1 MSGLGCDKGQGS
13 YVKNAGPT
21 PKLVS
26 VSMGSASKCTTLK
39 PGDAFC
45 FTDVSQQPRVTLT
58 FDRMMAPSSVFR
70 ENYRIVSGSSSSLN
84 FKQVRVDPVER
95 SIVFILRDELTEG
108 AYSLRIKSVDAPAN
122 RLAAFDGTPFE
133 GEAVVSFN
141 VKKGTADTEIDP
153 PLDPMLTTVDAR
165 ACAAI
170 SALQASC
177 TGAQCHGDTKGTPPM
192 LGLSLVNYAAI
203 RGSAKSRSSVLVQ
216 AADDPSGSGRYTT
229 DFPTGLP
236 LISPKDSASS
246 FLLYKILMDY
256 RERPGG
262 EKEAAALLRMST
274 ELRKRIPGAPMP
286 HDSLPP
292 EPNASVFFALP
303 MPTVRL
309 LRQWIDDG
317 ACGCGEVACS
327 GGTATDAGTDA
338 ADASETS
345 TGDTS
350 VSDTAAAGDT
360 SVVDA
365 MADTK

>member
-1 MSGLGCDKGQGS
+1 MTGLGCDKGQGS
-13 YVKNAGPT
+13 YVKNAGPAPRLT
-21 PKLVS
+21 A
-26 VSMGSASKCTTLK
+26 VSMGAARECATKK
-39 PGDAFC
+39 PGEAFC

-95 SIVFILRDELTEG
+95 SIVFILRDELADG

-122 RLAAFDGTPFE
+122 RLAAFDGTSFE
-133 GEAVVSFN
+133 GEAVVSFT
-141 VKKGTADTEIDP
+141 VKRGMADTEIDP
-153 PLDPMLTTVDAR
+153 PVDPMLATIDAR

-192 LGLSLVNYAAI
+192 LGLSLINYLAI
-203 RGSAKSRSSVLVQ
+203 QGSAKSRSSVLVQ
-216 AADDPSGSGRYTT
+216 AAEDPSGSGRYTT

-236 LISPKDSASS
+236 LIAPKDSASS

-292 EPNASVFFALP
+292 EPGASVFSALP

-309 LRQWIDDG
+309 IRRWIDDG
-317 ACGCGEVACS
+317 ACGCGDVACS
-327 GGTATDAGTDA
+327 GGNVTDAG
-338 ADASETS
+338 AD
-345 TGDTS
+345 
-350 VSDTAAAGDT
+350 VSDTSPGDTLVSDTSAAGDT

-365 MADTK
+365 MSDTK